1 MTLGESWGFWK
12 VRQVMQSG
20 APLGGEDGWER
31 WGTEAEARPWC
42 LPRWGPGCRLTH
54 LLGLQLGCLGEDGQ
68 PVPWQL
74 ADTQLLGLATA
85 LPSPA
90 AFGLAGLGPRRP
102 CGHPPPLLCLG
113 YHQQCHIPIAGS
125 ADQPLLTPWFCRR
138 CIFALAV
145 RVSPPILLVP
155 AFPPIQCEAQ

>member
-1 MTLGESWGFWK
+1 MPP
-12 VRQVMQSG
+12 
-20 APLGGEDGWER
+20 PLGS
-31 WGTEAEARPWC
+31 
-42 LPRWGPGCRLTH
+42 RLSFTH
-54 LLGLQLGCLGEDGQ
+54 LLGLQLGCLGQNGQ

-74 ADTQLLGLATA
+74 AGTQLLGLATA

-90 AFGLAGLGPRRP
+90 AFGLTGLVPLRP

-125 ADQPLLTPWFCRR
+125 ADRPLLTPWFCRR

-145 RVSPPILLVP
+145 RVSPPSFQSLPFPLSSAQPGDSLGSGLTPGHTARALEADSTAATSPLCVFGQVP
-155 AFPPIQCEAQ
+155 